1 MIHRIR
7 DATIRPVISAVGPS
21 RFWTRTSFALELAL
35 LGTAVVAGVLTAGTL
50 IQVKAGTARLSEPR
64 NAALAWMLCAGLAG
78 ICTAMGPRI
87 PAGTIGR
94 YKRRLGLVL
103 TAALVWFLLGVVRST
118 LDAGNGLV
126 GQYFTNPNWNGSPAF
141 SVSDT
146 ELSAAR
152 MRQRWNGAPPELFSV
167 RWAGFLTVGR
177 SGMYTFATASD
188 DGSQLIVD
196 NQLVVN
202 NGGPHGLTTRSGSIH
217 LDRGPHTVV
226 LQYEQFG
233 AISAL
238 DWFWSR
244 DGGDSSAV
252 PAWALSQRRTSYPT
266 VLSARIVDFSLWSFA
281 ILTVLATMGY
291 ARAGLRGRE
300 EAIVHW
306 LDTRRR
312 DVTTSYRNAAS
323 LVFSIAI
330 FIAVMFVPWPSRPQS
345 FFRAIET
352 TSSDLNRT
360 AVRMLGR
367 FEAFQADINNPQTGE
382 YVMERKVQEILTMLR
397 RHGVERY
404 QVSNAIAENPTVLQE
419 IVASAWPRKF
429 EPDAKAR
436 FAFSAEPAIPG
447 CSLIE
452 KQPEVSLVYCP

>member
-7 DATIRPVISAVGPS
+7 DATIRPVISGVGPS

-50 IQVKAGTARLSEPR
+50 IQTKAGTARLSEPR
-64 NAALAWMLCAGLAG
+64 TAALVWMLCACVAG
-78 ICTAMGPRI
+78 ICLAMGPRI

-94 YKRRLGLVL
+94 YRRPLGLVL
-103 TAALVWFLLGVVRST
+103 AAALVWFLLGVARSA

-167 RWAGFLTVGR
+167 RWAGFLSVGR
-177 SGMYTFATASD
+177 SGMYTFVTTSD
-188 DGSQLIVD
+188 DGSQLFID

-202 NGGPHGLTTRSGSIH
+202 NGGPHGLTTKSGSIH

-266 VLSARIVDFSLWSFA
+266 VVSARIVEFWLWGFA
-281 ILTVLATMGY
+281 ILTVLATMRVR
-291 ARAGLRGRE
+291 ARGSDRARGGDCPLVGRPPAG
-300 EAIVHW
+300 
-306 LDTRRR
+306 R
-312 DVTTSYRNAAS
+312 DE
-323 LVFSIAI
+323 
-330 FIAVMFVPWPSRPQS
+330 FVPQRGMSSCFARDFHRDHVCAVAEQS
-345 FFRAIET
+345 
-352 TSSDLNRT
+352 
-360 AVRMLGR
+360 AVFL
-367 FEAFQADINNPQTGE
+367 
-382 YVMERKVQEILTMLR
+382 
-397 RHGVERY
+397 
-404 QVSNAIAENPTVLQE
+404 
-419 IVASAWPRKF
+419 
-429 EPDAKAR
+429 
-436 FAFSAEPAIPG
+436 PG
-447 CSLIE
+447 N
-452 KQPEVSLVYCP
+452 